1 METYTMKHVLPVM
14 LFFVSVACSAME
26 QLPVLLPLKG
36 TVIDE
41 YKQEVR
47 SSKVQ
52 VMPVLDPVQMS
63 VGKGAGKLYETAGA
77 NWSANSMSVTA
88 TATATWKN
96 SVVEYGGSK
105 SVAIKQMEN
114 NASSTL
120 SAVTMERMR
129 KQPLPAVSAVATK
142 QMAVRRVAAPADD
155 SDEETTAGQSGKRR
169 LGGSGEGMGGSSGDD
184 PNRSELSPVGEGY
197 VLLLFALFYGG
208 CAIYR
213 KRKELKKVD

>member
-14 LFFVSVACSAME
+14 LLLLSSVASVAE
-26 QLPVLLPLKG
+26 QLPVLLPLG
-36 TVIDE
+36 SSVMDE

-63 VGKGAGKLYETAGA
+63 VGKGVGKLYETAGA

-88 TATATWKN
+88 TWKN
-96 SVVEYGGSK
+96 SVVGYGGSK
-105 SVAIKQMEN
+105 SVAMKRMEN

-120 SAVTMERMR
+120 SAVTMEKIR

>member
-1 METYTMKHVLPVM
+1 MKHVLPVIL

-26 QLPVLLPLKG
+26 QLPVLLPLNG

-63 VGKGAGKLYETAGA
+63 VGKGAGRLYETAGA

-88 TATATWKN
+88 TWKN
-96 SVVEYGGSK
+96 SVVGYGGSK
-105 SVAIKQMEN
+105 SVAMKRMEN

-120 SAVTMERMR
+120 SAVTMEKIR
-129 KQPLPAVSAVATK
+129 KQPLPAVSAVSAK
-142 QMAVRRVAAPADD
+142 QMAVRRVGCPCSADD
-155 SDEETTAGQSGKRR
+155 SDEETTVGQSGKRR

-184 PNRSELSPVGEGY
+184 PNRSNLSPVGEGY